1 MTLIVSNNVNQTKS
15 PKVLAK
21 AKLSVPHGSTA
32 LQVLEHGSKVH
43 WCSKHEAE
51 SSGWGKY
58 INRICD
64 KDQDHK
70 NMAYWM
76 FLINGKLADE
86 GAGSFKVKREDVIE
100 FRYSLTE
107 IRHKPNSMYYPASY
121 KKMT

>member
-1 MTLIVSNNVNQTKS
+1 MSTKQKVQKCQ
-15 PKVLAK
+15 PKLNYQFPTAQLLYK
-21 AKLSVPHGSTA
+21 YLSMGLKYT
-32 LQVLEHGSKVH
+32 G
-43 WCSKHEAE
+43 AE

-86 GAGSFKVKREDVIE
+86 GAGSFKVKHGDVIE